1 MVGMS
6 KEGTVPTLS
15 CMQSP
20 FVQRV
25 TVWDVSGPKAVQ
37 DELLFCRHVF
47 RFTCIKLSES
57 PLLGDVDLLLA
68 RELELGPADGPNH
81 RLLVLHLGADGH

>member
-15 CMQSP
+15 CVQSP
-20 FVQRV
+20 FVQRARV
-25 TVWDVSGPKAVQ
+25 RDVSGPKAVQ
-37 DELLFCRHVF
+37 DEPLFCHHVF
-47 RFTCIKLSES
+47 RFTRIKLSES
-57 PLLGDVDLLLA
+57 PLLGDADLLVT